1 MKKLT
6 FVIIGLLFFLTGC
19 SIFVLEEDS
28 EAYRLLSK
36 QYTEFQLNDL
46 ADIKNFQAFINEVTL
61 ESSVASVMVEVK
73 IYSRLG
79 ALIETR
85 HGSGVIFHEDS
96 QNYHVLT
103 DARLVE
109 LSGGQSQVIEI
120 SDYLGRTYR
129 GYLQRTSD
137 SGLAGIRF
145 SKVTNRTLKVLS
157 IADEN
162 PMIGEPVLL
171 IGYQRQIINALTM
184 GLVLEQ
190 QETMDQNY
198 LKTSIISDNFGNGGV
213 IMNTLHQIVGI
224 QVQAEMDYMYAINI
238 EDIRAFYDVYS
249 T

>member
-1 MKKLT
+1 MRKLALLL
-6 FVIIGLLFFLTGC
+6 IGLLFFLTGC
-19 SIFVLEEDS
+19 SVFVLEEDS

-46 ADIKNFQAFINEVTL
+46 ANIKNFQAFINEVTL

-73 IYSRLG
+73 VYSRLG

-145 SKVTNRTLKVLS
+145 TKVANRTFKVLH

-184 GLVLEQ
+184 GLVLEVDATL
-190 QETMDQNY
+190 EQNY
-198 LKTSIISDNFGNGGV
+198 LKTSIKSDVFGNGGV
-213 IMNTLHQIVGI
+213 IINTLHQIIGI
-224 QVQAEMDYMYAINI
+224 QIQAEADHMLAINI
-238 EDIRAFYDVYS
+238 EEIRAFYDIYS
-249 T
+249 A